1 MASQIRLSI
10 AIRCAAES
18 ESESGANVDGR
29 DGQIF
34 MFNPDYL
41 REQFVDTLML
51 SRSTLKRDAMKLWVA
66 AKQATIDGFANL
78 NNKVLDW
85 VSRIFPRTSA
95 KDFASYDVLGF
106 WKIKGKNQFLFYS
119 RMAWIILSVKAT
131 SVASESTFSTRW
143 KVVGTLEEQ
152 DKLRSL

>member
-78 NNKVLDW
+78 NN
-85 VSRIFPRTSA
+85 RTSA